1 MILIPKEQVLR
12 IHTSLIKETG
22 GIDGVRDENLLDSA
36 LNSPFQTF
44 DTKELYPEISDKAAQ
59 LSYSI
64 IKNHPFLDGNKRIGV
79 HIMLVFLALNNVK
92 ISYTQKELIDF
103 GLKVADSS
111 LSKDE
116 IKNWLEKRTV
126 FLDNKMAWNSKSG
139 ELNFSSLS
147 DDEYWSLFNFVFS
160 ESCHKT
166 STYKFALLKSILDNL
181 LNNTPSENGQLIS
194 YSDLFAKFA
203 ESFWNL
209 VVKYHLH
216 QQKPTAEGKTS
227 KIEQIFGE
235 AIKINPVL
243 ENLEFASIEENTR
256 TQLTQKVQAEC
267 KKYVLGALYGDLDGK
282 LYGFDQDGNSITVS
296 QSAYEFLLKYKTEL
310 EKLNY
315 YAWAKFLEKINEE
328 NVLFHLLS
336 KLELSLPERTP
347 LEIYRNILFSEFEE
361 CNCFYCGKN
370 FQEKSTLTILFRGV
384 L

>member
-1 MILIPKEQVLR
+1 
-12 IHTSLIKETG
+12 
-22 GIDGVRDENLLDSA
+22 
-36 LNSPFQTF
+36 
-44 DTKELYPEISDKAAQ
+44 
-59 LSYSI
+59 
-64 IKNHPFLDGNKRIGV
+64 
-79 HIMLVFLALNNVK
+79 
-92 ISYTQKELIDF
+92 
-103 GLKVADSS
+103 
-111 LSKDE
+111 
-116 IKNWLEKRTV
+116 
-126 FLDNKMAWNSKSG
+126 MAWNSKSG
-139 ELNFSSLS
+139 SLNLSSIS

-181 LNNTPSENGQLIS
+181 LNNMPGENGQLIF

-235 AIKINPVL
+235 AVKTNPVL
-243 ENLEFASIEENTR
+243 ENLEFASIEENTKSK
-256 TQLTQKVQAEC
+256 LIQKVQAEC
-267 KKYVLGALYGDLDGK
+267 KKYVLGALYGDFGGK
-282 LYGFDQDGNSITVS
+282 LYGFDQNGNFITLS
-296 QSAYEFLLKYKTEL
+296 QGVYGFLLKYKIEI

-361 CNCFYCGKN
+361 CNCFYCGKKLSGKIHVDHFIPWSFVKEDKLWN
-370 FQEKSTLTILFRGV
+370 FVLSCPECNIKKSNILPPQNTIAWILERNRIILNASDCRNNSKISFATNSEKIKKNETDSTFIKIQFKNYDENLIPRLWQYAKFSGFKTMQTTYFIQPDFGNLKV
-384 L
+384 AEPEIT

>member
-1 MILIPKEQVLR
+1 
-12 IHTSLIKETG
+12 
-22 GIDGVRDENLLDSA
+22 
-36 LNSPFQTF
+36 
-44 DTKELYPEISDKAAQ
+44 
-59 LSYSI
+59 
-64 IKNHPFLDGNKRIGV
+64 
-79 HIMLVFLALNNVK
+79 
-92 ISYTQKELIDF
+92 
-103 GLKVADSS
+103 
-111 LSKDE
+111 
-116 IKNWLEKRTV
+116 
-126 FLDNKMAWNSKSG
+126 MAWNSKYGS
-139 ELNFSSLS
+139 LNFSSIS

-181 LNNTPSENGQLIS
+181 LNNMPGENGQLIF

-267 KKYVLGALYGDLDGK
+267 KKYVLGALYGDFGGK
-282 LYGFDQDGNSITVS
+282 LYGFDQNGNFITLS
-296 QSAYEFLLKYKTEL
+296 QGTYEFLLKYKVEL

-315 YAWAKFLEKINEE
+315 YAWAKFLEKTNEE

-361 CNCFYCGKN
+361 CNCFYCGKKLSGKIHVDHFIPWSLVKEDKLWN
-370 FQEKSTLTILFRGV
+370 FVLSCPECNIKKSNILPPQNTIARILERNRIILNESNCRNGSKISFAANSEKIKKNENKDEIDSTFIKAQFKNYDENLIPHLWQYAKFSGFRTMQQAYFIQPDFGSLKVADISSNKNLTP
-384 L
+384 

>member
-1 MILIPKEQVLR
+1 
-12 IHTSLIKETG
+12 
-22 GIDGVRDENLLDSA
+22 
-36 LNSPFQTF
+36 
-44 DTKELYPEISDKAAQ
+44 
-59 LSYSI
+59 
-64 IKNHPFLDGNKRIGV
+64 
-79 HIMLVFLALNNVK
+79 
-92 ISYTQKELIDF
+92 
-103 GLKVADSS
+103 
-111 LSKDE
+111 
-116 IKNWLEKRTV
+116 
-126 FLDNKMAWNSKSG
+126 MAWNSKFGS
-139 ELNFSSLS
+139 LNFSSIS

-181 LNNTPSENGQLIS
+181 LNNTPGENGQLIF

-235 AIKINPVL
+235 AVKTNPVL
-243 ENLEFASIEENTR
+243 ENLEFASIEENTKSK
-256 TQLTQKVQAEC
+256 LIQKVQAEC
-267 KKYVLGALYGDLDGK
+267 KKYVLGALYGDFGGK
-282 LYGFDQDGNSITVS
+282 LYGFDQNGNFITLS
-296 QSAYEFLLKYKTEL
+296 QDAYGFLLKYKIEI

-347 LEIYRNILFSEFEE
+347 LKIYRDILFSEFEE
-361 CNCFYCGKN
+361 CNCFYCGKKLSGKIHVDHFIPWSFVKEDKLWN
-370 FQEKSTLTILFRGV
+370 FVLSCPECNIKKSNILPPQSTIARILERNRIILNASDCRNNSKISFAANSEKIKKNENKDEIDSTFIKAQFKNYDENLIPRLWQYAKFSGFKTMQQAYVIQPDFGNLKV
-384 L
+384 AEP

>member
-1 MILIPKEQVLR
+1 
-12 IHTSLIKETG
+12 
-22 GIDGVRDENLLDSA
+22 
-36 LNSPFQTF
+36 
-44 DTKELYPEISDKAAQ
+44 
-59 LSYSI
+59 
-64 IKNHPFLDGNKRIGV
+64 
-79 HIMLVFLALNNVK
+79 
-92 ISYTQKELIDF
+92 
-103 GLKVADSS
+103 
-111 LSKDE
+111 
-116 IKNWLEKRTV
+116 
-126 FLDNKMAWNSKSG
+126 MAWNSKFG
-139 ELNFSSLS
+139 RLNFSPIS

-181 LNNTPSENGQLIS
+181 LNNTPGENGQLIF

-227 KIEQIFGE
+227 KIEQIFSE
-235 AIKINPVL
+235 AVKINPIL
-243 ENLEFASIEENTR
+243 ENLEFASIEENTK
-256 TQLTQKVQAEC
+256 LKLIQKVQAEC
-267 KKYVLGALYGDLDGK
+267 KKYVLGALYGDFGGK
-282 LYGFDQDGNSITVS
+282 LYGFDQNGNFITLS
-296 QSAYEFLLKYKTEL
+296 QNAYEFLLKYKIEL

-361 CNCFYCGKN
+361 CNCFYCGKKLSGKIHVDHFIPWSFVKEDKLWN
-370 FQEKSTLTILFRGV
+370 FVLSCPECNIKKSNILPPQNTIARILERNRIILNASDGRNDSKISFAANSEKIKKNENEEEIAAAFIKAQFKNYDENLIPRLWQYAKFSGFRTMQTTYFIQPDFGNLKV
-384 L
+384 AEP

>member
-1 MILIPKEQVLR
+1 
-12 IHTSLIKETG
+12 
-22 GIDGVRDENLLDSA
+22 
-36 LNSPFQTF
+36 
-44 DTKELYPEISDKAAQ
+44 
-59 LSYSI
+59 
-64 IKNHPFLDGNKRIGV
+64 
-79 HIMLVFLALNNVK
+79 
-92 ISYTQKELIDF
+92 
-103 GLKVADSS
+103 
-111 LSKDE
+111 
-116 IKNWLEKRTV
+116 
-126 FLDNKMAWNSKSG
+126 MAWNSKSG

-181 LNNTPSENGQLIS
+181 LNNTPGENGQLIF

-235 AIKINPVL
+235 AIKTNPVL
-243 ENLEFASIEENTR
+243 ENLEFASIEENAR
-256 TQLTQKVQAEC
+256 TQLIQKVQAEC
-267 KKYVLGALYGDLDGK
+267 KKYVLGALYGDFGGK
-282 LYGFDQDGNSITVS
+282 LYGFDQNGNFITLS
-296 QSAYEFLLKYKTEL
+296 QGAYGFLLKYKIEI

-361 CNCFYCGKN
+361 CNCFYCGKKLSGKIHVDHFIPWSFVKEDKLWN
-370 FQEKSTLTILFRGV
+370 FVLSCPECNIKKSNILPPQNTIARILERNRIILNAGDVKNGSKISFAANSEKNKKNETDSTFIKVQFKNYDENLIPRLWQYAKFSGFRTMQQAYFIQPDFGSLKV
-384 L
+384 AEP